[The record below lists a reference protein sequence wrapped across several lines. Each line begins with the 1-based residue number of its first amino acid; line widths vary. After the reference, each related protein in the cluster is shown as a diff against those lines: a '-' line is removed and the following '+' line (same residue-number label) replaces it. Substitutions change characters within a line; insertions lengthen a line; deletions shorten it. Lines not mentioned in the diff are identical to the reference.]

1 VHNMGF
7 IRVHRLTTGSVAA
20 GATKEDS
27 WDFDAKY
34 KLRYITIT
42 SRGNTLLTNVQ
53 FYAEINGVP
62 LYRPD
67 IPADLLDALNPIRI
81 DHDHP
86 VAKGDTFL
94 YKLTNNSGA
103 AETYDISLVL
113 ETETWPPT
121 A

>member
-1 VHNMGF
+1 MPY

-20 GATKEDS
+20 GGTKEGR

-34 KLRYITIT
+34 TLKHILVTP
-42 SRGNTLLTNVQ
+42 RGNSLLVNVQ

-67 IPADLLDALNPIRI
+67 IPADLLDPLNPIRI
-81 DHDHP
+81 DHNHP

-103 AETYDISLVL
+103 AETYDISLIL
-113 ETETWPPT
+113 ETEVWPPKG
-121 A
+121 